1 MQNGTPQSKP
11 RLSGARVSGHAAKP
25 QSIVS
30 TWALAGESCGGRQ
43 ERYSHKDE
51 DPFHGG
57 LQCCPNL
64 AQHRLND
71 WQHEMVLAKTAM
83 ARCPWNSLPRPSN
96 AVMIEGPARGKSAPW
111 CQFVRRTLQAFFAID
126 LEAPRRIGINRNP
139 ADWQTA
145 GFQGNCGVTW
155 GSRPLADRAPR

>member
-71 WQHEMVLAKTAM
+71 WQHEMVLAENV
-83 ARCPWNSLPRPSN
+83 R
-96 AVMIEGPARGKSAPW
+96 
-111 CQFVRRTLQAFFAID
+111 VRRRSRSHYWTRGTTSVAIFVHSSFFSRERSGLRHNSERPWDSRAAGPISRD
-126 LEAPRRIGINRNP
+126 TPP
-139 ADWQTA
+139 AKGHSEPEGGA
-145 GFQGNCGVTW
+145 SVI
-155 GSRPLADRAPR
+155 